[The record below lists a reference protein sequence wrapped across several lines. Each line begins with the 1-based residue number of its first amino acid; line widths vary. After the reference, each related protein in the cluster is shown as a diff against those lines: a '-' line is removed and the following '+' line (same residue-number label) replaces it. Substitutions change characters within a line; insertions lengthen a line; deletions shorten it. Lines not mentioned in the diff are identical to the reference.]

1 MSHRNMNRRGFF
13 GALVALPW
21 AISAKPEAALPL
33 HGELFREPTQG
44 YMIGSTLMSA
54 LDDKFYS
61 VPCTGHII
69 DFSEPELT
77 AARYDWDSY
86 FRSEP
91 VLKMSGGHG
100 R

>member
-1 MSHRNMNRRGFF
+1 MNDKNMSRRGFF
-13 GALVALPW
+13 AALAAAPW
-21 AISAKPEAALPL
+21 AISAKPKAALPPR
-33 HGELFREPTQG
+33 GEFFREPAQG
-44 YMIGSTLMSA
+44 YMIGSTLMSG
-54 LDDKFYS
+54 LDDKFSS

-91 VLKMSGGHG
+91 VLKMSGGRG
-100 R
+100 Q